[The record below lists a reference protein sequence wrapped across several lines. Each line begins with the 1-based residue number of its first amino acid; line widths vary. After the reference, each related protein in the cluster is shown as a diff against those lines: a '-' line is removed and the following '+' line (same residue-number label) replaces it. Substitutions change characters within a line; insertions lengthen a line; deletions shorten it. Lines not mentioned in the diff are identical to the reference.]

1 MKDPGVNVGVKV
13 EVRRHRRVAARRRG
27 AAGLILWSL
36 LLMSNAAAALN
47 EQCDSWPAWTR
58 FKQLYLSQDGRII
71 DASSPQQVTV
81 SEGQAYALFFALIG
95 NDPQTFKTV
104 LEWTTNNLAQGDLTR
119 SLPAWRWGR
128 DDDGTWHVL
137 DSNAAADADLL
148 IAYTLGEAGR
158 LWSEASYATL
168 GRALASR
175 ILREEVASIPGLGA
189 TLLPGPR
196 GFVDE
201 QVWRLNASYVPLQVV
216 RGISRQTDDQ
226 SWREIA
232 RSSERLILASA
243 PRGFA
248 ADWIEYRSAKGFATD
263 RATGGVGSYNAIR
276 VYLWAGML
284 AESDR
289 ARAKLARH
297 LAPMVDNAARRS
309 KPAERV
315 DTNTLVMT
323 GNGSPGFSAAL
334 LPMLR
339 NAKLRDAVQVHRT
352 RVQTESLKSNE
363 AYYSDALSLF
373 GLGWLEDRYR
383 FGSSGLL
390 TVSWTQACKPASS

>member
-1 MKDPGVNVGVKV
+1 MAG
-13 EVRRHRRVAARRRG
+13 RRRSV
-27 AAGLILWSL
+27 AVLIVGSVLLISDMAVASSL
-36 LLMSNAAAALN
+36 
-47 EQCDSWPAWTR
+47 QCDSWPAWKR
-58 FKQLYLSQDGRII
+58 FKELYLSADGRVI

-81 SEGQAYALFFALIG
+81 SEGQAYALFFALVA
-95 NDPQTFKTV
+95 NDPQIFRTV
-104 LEWTTNNLAQGDLTR
+104 LQWTTNNLAQADLTR

-128 DDDGTWHVL
+128 ADDGTWHVL
-137 DSNAAADADLL
+137 DSNAAADADLW

-158 LWSEASYATL
+158 LWSDASYATL

-196 GFVDE
+196 GFVEE
-201 QVWRLNASYVPLQVV
+201 QVWRLNASYVPLQIV
-216 RGISRQTDDQ
+216 RGISRQTDDP

-248 ADWIEYRSAKGFATD
+248 ADWLEYRSTKTFATD
-263 RATGGVGSYNAIR
+263 RVTRGVGSYDAIR

-289 ARAKLARH
+289 ARPKLARQ
-297 LAPMVDNAARRS
+297 LSPMIENAARRS
-309 KPAERV
+309 APPEKV

-339 NAKLRDAVQVHRT
+339 NANLRDAVQVHRA
-352 RVQTESLKSNE
+352 RAQTESLRSNQ
-363 AYYSDALSLF
+363 AYFSDVLSLF
-373 GLGWLEDRYR
+373 GLGWLEGHYR

-390 TVSWTQACKPASS
+390 TVDWERPCEPSSS